1 MVSQIIVM
9 PKVTKLQSASS
20 INKDMLNIKQG
31 SLHKMERFMSATDVK
46 ADIESTMNINVMYF
60 ASLADEANCQQE
72 TVSVQQDKSL
82 IELYEQLSQKHRFS
96 RPQAELRVAVND
108 YFAKWTDQINDGDS
122 VVFITPVAGG

>member
-1 MVSQIIVM
+1 M
-9 PKVTKLQSASS
+9 TKDIL
-20 INKDMLNIKQG
+20 DIKQ
-31 SLHKMERFMSATDVK
+31 ERLQKKEKFMSVIETK
-46 ADIESTMNINVMYF
+46 ADIESTMDINVMYF

-72 TVSVQQDKSL
+72 TVKLPQDTSL
-82 IELYEQLSQKHRFS
+82 SELYEQLSQKHRFS